1 MHKVLTTTA
10 LAFAVTMLSCCQL
23 NDHDSAPRAPDLEED
38 ETAQSRD
45 PASVA
50 RGGGR
55 GNSSAGDDDDD
66 PNTGDAGATQSGD
79 PTPSAPATPTDAA
92 LPSPATFPG
101 LEAGTATPVLPVLPG
116 LEAGTLAPPN
126 LGT

>member
-10 LAFAVTMLSCCQL
+10 LAFAVTVLSCCQL
-23 NDHDSAPRAPDLEED
+23 NDHDSAPRAPDLDED
-38 ETAQSRD
+38 ETAQSQD
-45 PASVA
+45 PASVG
-50 RGGGR
+50 RSGGG
-55 GNSSAGDDDDD
+55 GSSSAGDDD

-79 PTPSAPATPTDAA
+79 PTPSASTTPTDAA
-92 LPSPATFPG
+92 LPSPTTFPG